1 MTTVQPIARE
11 WTFAEIAMDQTWQIE
26 RTFTADDLLRY
37 AQLSGDFSPLHM
49 DAGYAST
56 TEFGGR
62 VVHGMLMASLF
73 SQLVGM
79 WLPGKHALYLGQD
92 LSFRRPVLLG
102 ETVVASARVISKNAA
117 TRALTL
123 SVEIRNRDGKVAVSG
138 TAKVKMRDL
147 ADIPFEQDDEQTADP
162 IRKGRVVLV
171 TGGSR
176 GIGAEIA
183 RTLGR
188 RGATVIVNY
197 LQSTDSAQ
205 SVVQS
210 IRHADGAA
218 LMVQADVQNA
228 AAVQEMIGVVQQ
240 RAGKID
246 WVVNS
251 VSSEL
256 SQREIQELDWSDF
269 QRHLDSQLKSVLNV
283 AQAVYPMMKGRGGAI
298 VNVLSQVTAG
308 VPPARM
314 ADYVSAKYALLGLSK
329 ALATEWAPDNIRVNM
344 VSPGLVETDLTQH
357 YPERAFKLEA
367 SRTPL
372 KRIACPADVA
382 AAVAHLLSDE
392 SSYLTGVNLFVT
404 GGQVM

>member
-1 MTTVQPIARE
+1 
-11 WTFAEIAMDQTWQIE
+11 
-26 RTFTADDLLRY
+26 
-37 AQLSGDFSPLHM
+37 
-49 DAGYAST
+49 
-56 TEFGGR
+56 
-62 VVHGMLMASLF
+62 
-73 SQLVGM
+73 
-79 WLPGKHALYLGQD
+79 
-92 LSFRRPVLLG
+92 
-102 ETVVASARVISKNAA
+102 VISKNAA